1 MLASVGSAGPA
12 CFIYHEPCAQVQ
24 QESHS
29 RSQKQTT
36 TLHCR
41 SLFQSSVPFGDG
53 GSQSA
58 VPGAAAGVRHRF
70 GVLQRRGRDRE
81 RPGGA
86 ADRAGHERVVRE
98 QVRDVPDGVLD
109 APAGAALAVGRGGQH
124 HAADAE
130 ERRRVLVAA
139 RAEQGRAAQQLLLL
153 LHRGGE
159 PEQLRRGERLRA
171 GVLSAGVRG
180 CRFAVSGVRA
190 FSLSPGDHCTVRPA
204 DVTSSVR
211 KLECV

>member
-12 CFIYHEPCAQVQ
+12 CFIYHEPCALVQ

-36 TLHCR
+36 CTLHCR

-58 VPGAAAGVRHRF
+58 ASGAAAGVRDRF

-109 APAGAALAVGRGGQH
+109 APAADTLVVGRGGQH
-124 HAADAE
+124 RAADAE
-130 ERRRVLVAA
+130 ERRRRRRVLVAA
-139 RAEQGRAAQQLLLL
+139 EQLLLL
-153 LHRGGE
+153 LHCGGE

-171 GVLSAGVRG
+171 GVLGAGVRG